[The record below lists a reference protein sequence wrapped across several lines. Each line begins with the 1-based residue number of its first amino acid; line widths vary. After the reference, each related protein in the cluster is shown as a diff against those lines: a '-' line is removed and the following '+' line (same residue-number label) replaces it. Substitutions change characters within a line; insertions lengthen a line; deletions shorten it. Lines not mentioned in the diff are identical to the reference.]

1 MRKASLR
8 GGRLKQMGA
17 MANLFTAFD
26 EGDADGAGVLR
37 WDQFSSY
44 YCAVASAS
52 QSGQR
57 SDLFG
62 TAYKPRPYLGED
74 AFKRARIAKLHYV
87 AKLEALLVVEVGSP
101 AIGVFPAGEKGGLE
115 PGPRQRWTPDGEGSV
130 EEVLYVAP
138 RRQLVVARSVGPS
151 ASTTSSGA
159 RRCRCAGSSSRRRA
173 SASSPRLF
181 CYGEPTDCL
190 FAFAPTTAT
199 LATWS
204 MEERR
209 LLSVVTPHRGGIV
222 GAVALDRANLLVTAG
237 QDKRLLVHDLGDLF
251 EGGAGLP
258 QVRHD
263 INGGGGA
270 IRALA
275 YSDEYGL
282 LVTAGYECEANCL
295 DPLVSG
301 RIGVQMRLVGHRHP
315 LSAVAV
321 VTLPSGS
328 HKRGSRDAAVTLDT
342 NGVFRLWDLDRA
354 HCAHDH
360 HGSVALCLHTFRV
373 ASAVDEVVRPR
384 FLCGAWGRGRA
395 LVAATRHRAYF
406 FEAVAFDDGA
416 AEDDGGVKRA
426 NAEAPVALAYSA
438 WMAQFYVD
446 TGDEDKQTAEMNRR
460 RRFRFVHGAHDG
472 ALVATALDADLG
484 LLATASRAPA
494 ARCRRD
500 GPRSARSAFGPFR
513 APWPGATAASGS
525 PRASARG
532 AATPPLLATLTPGA
546 TAIPPTSPL
555 RSPRPNPLAPPTAL
569 VFLPP
574 EDRGATA
581 PGAAVEGL
589 LVDGDDAGGAR
600 TWRVPLDALGLFS
613 PKDAFTAGVDMRQE
627 LGWDD
632 PGDSLRGAGP
642 RSSGRSTTRA
652 RAARAATPRRRPE
665 RRPPRQRRVRDG
677 VDLALSPK
685 GAPSPKG
692 GPGPGPRPLK
702 SAPASTFDRRKT
714 ADKPRRSPTL
724 RASAAKK
731 TLAQKKSPKI
741 FRKTHTERAPKHRA
755 PTLKPAPETGRQA
768 PTIEASAY
776 ERVHDDGVVSLQTMA
791 LPGRDRA
798 RRRVLSLC
806 RDGTAA
812 VLYDTLKR
820 HALLDASAAEKPKV
834 RTTCDAVEARLGE
847 WTAAERRASGIS
859 LGSFEKGGA
868 GRPDQHATLLLRN
881 VVMRQR
887 EARRDDSSDGESGS
901 DDSGTPRIPPPV
913 DEMPSQRRLDLRTTA
928 SVNERKKQKTEE
940 LIETIVAG
948 AGLGAKRAPQKQRP
962 ASARPAERPAEAFSN
977 GVYERSS
984 SVGGWDWPS
993 TQSFA
998 AGGNGTRGSATTESR
1013 RHFSLAADS
1022 LEESGHASPSG
1033 VDEVVP
1039 EGAILASLEKS
1050 VRLQSRFD
1058 ALTRAEDD
1066 RAETREEKDRAHRRR
1081 RRLLGARGARRPAAK
1096 SWRDDSGKKVERD
1109 ANLPT
1114 AAFYKTYGRF
1124 GNYDLA
1130 TVLHARTVF
1139 KEFDPDGTG
1148 KVSAKLLKQITEDR
1162 SHFVRHMSSLKAILQ
1177 GLVLMCEEARTSTCT
1192 FARFLCLVMCDAN
1205 DAERARAESTAKIL
1219 DLLVSLKATLAEEK
1233 PATMGALVKVLETE
1247 MSPVFKE
1254 CKSGTVTQR
1263 PARAL
1268 LETQRKSR
1276 RSPISGSA
1284 DSRWSMVLDL
1294 RAKMRSSRRLS
1305 ISLDSH
1311 PASEKGP
1318 KAEGSPPAVNF
1329 AVQALLGG
1337 RRSSAGGRPTTFAS
1351 VLAGDVPLHHKFDA

>member
-1 MRKASLR
+1 VRPIDR
-8 GGRLKQMGA
+8 
-17 MANLFTAFD
+17 AFD
-26 EGDADGAGVLR
+26 R
-37 WDQFSSY
+37 
-44 YCAVASAS
+44 
-52 QSGQR
+52 
-57 SDLFG
+57 
-62 TAYKPRPYLGED
+62 
-74 AFKRARIAKLHYV
+74 
-87 AKLEALLVVEVGSP
+87 
-101 AIGVFPAGEKGGLE
+101 
-115 PGPRQRWTPDGEGSV
+115 
-130 EEVLYVAP
+130 
-138 RRQLVVARSVGPS
+138 
-151 ASTTSSGA
+151 
-159 RRCRCAGSSSRRRA
+159 
-173 SASSPRLF
+173 
-181 CYGEPTDCL
+181 
-190 FAFAPTTAT
+190 
-199 LATWS
+199 
-204 MEERR
+204 
-209 LLSVVTPHRGGIV
+209 
-222 GAVALDRANLLVTAG
+222 
-237 QDKRLLVHDLGDLF
+237 
-251 EGGAGLP
+251 
-258 QVRHD
+258 
-263 INGGGGA
+263 
-270 IRALA
+270 
-275 YSDEYGL
+275 
-282 LVTAGYECEANCL
+282 
-295 DPLVSG
+295 
-301 RIGVQMRLVGHRHP
+301 
-315 LSAVAV
+315 
-321 VTLPSGS
+321 
-328 HKRGSRDAAVTLDT
+328 
-342 NGVFRLWDLDRA
+342 
-354 HCAHDH
+354 
-360 HGSVALCLHTFRV
+360 
-373 ASAVDEVVRPR
+373 
-384 FLCGAWGRGRA
+384 
-395 LVAATRHRAYF
+395 
-406 FEAVAFDDGA
+406 
-416 AEDDGGVKRA
+416 
-426 NAEAPVALAYSA
+426 
-438 WMAQFYVD
+438 
-446 TGDEDKQTAEMNRR
+446 
-460 RRFRFVHGAHDG
+460 
-472 ALVATALDADLG
+472 
-484 LLATASRAPA
+484 
-494 ARCRRD
+494 
-500 GPRSARSAFGPFR
+500 
-513 APWPGATAASGS
+513 
-525 PRASARG
+525 
-532 AATPPLLATLTPGA
+532 
-546 TAIPPTSPL
+546 
-555 RSPRPNPLAPPTAL
+555 
-569 VFLPP
+569 
-574 EDRGATA
+574 
-581 PGAAVEGL
+581 
-589 LVDGDDAGGAR
+589 
-600 TWRVPLDALGLFS
+600 
-613 PKDAFTAGVDMRQE
+613 
-627 LGWDD
+627 
-632 PGDSLRGAGP
+632 
-642 RSSGRSTTRA
+642 
-652 RAARAATPRRRPE
+652 
-665 RRPPRQRRVRDG
+665 
-677 VDLALSPK
+677 
-685 GAPSPKG
+685 
-692 GPGPGPRPLK
+692 
-702 SAPASTFDRRKT
+702 
-714 ADKPRRSPTL
+714 
-724 RASAAKK
+724 
-731 TLAQKKSPKI
+731 
-741 FRKTHTERAPKHRA
+741 
-755 PTLKPAPETGRQA
+755 
-768 PTIEASAY
+768 
-776 ERVHDDGVVSLQTMA
+776 
-791 LPGRDRA
+791 
-798 RRRVLSLC
+798 
-806 RDGTAA
+806 
-812 VLYDTLKR
+812 
-820 HALLDASAAEKPKV
+820 
-834 RTTCDAVEARLGE
+834 TCDAVEARLGE

-859 LGSFEKGGA
+859 LGSFERGGA

-913 DEMPSQRRLDLRTTA
+913 DEMPSQRRVRATMMSQAKRGALERPKTAPPLGRGAPTPEPPKTPEKGAAPAALAYANHSRELDLRTTA

-998 AGGNGTRGSATTESR
+998 AGGGGTRGSATTESR

-1254 CKSGTVTQR
+1254 CKSGTVTLNDLR
-1263 PARAL
+1263 ELVKVAFGDKERVDVERMAFRL
-1268 LETQRKSR
+1268 KIDLEKEMTQQNLVDFFKLQYSEPTQRKSR
-1276 RSPISGSA
+1276 RSSISGSA